1 MGTCII
7 LCMSLSLWLWS
18 NVCHSEKNTIQAIFC
33 CPCIYSIYVYFE
45 SIDGAIPVLQS
56 WLWHTP
62 CPSKNYIINLSQS
75 LDCHQILLYVVQP
88 EKKSKSYR
96 RIIYIVC
103 IQHGNTFESHSTEFI
118 PWKWAHE
125 NVQKGWLVHESM
137 SNTSIEGVT
146 CCRQKGDS
154 TLKKLWHASSS
165 FQRRNAQRHSSPS
178 FLY

>member
-1 MGTCII
+1 MGKCII

-33 CPCIYSIYVYFE
+33 CPCIYSMYVYFE

-88 EKKSKSYR
+88 ER
-96 RIIYIVC
+96 NQRVT
-103 IQHGNTFESHSTEFI
+103 GESFI
-118 PWKWAHE
+118 LFVFSMEIHLSHIPLNSFHE
-125 NVQKGWLVHESM
+125 NVIVCGSKGLVGSWVNEQHKYW
-137 SNTSIEGVT
+137 
-146 CCRQKGDS
+146 RRDLLQAKRDS